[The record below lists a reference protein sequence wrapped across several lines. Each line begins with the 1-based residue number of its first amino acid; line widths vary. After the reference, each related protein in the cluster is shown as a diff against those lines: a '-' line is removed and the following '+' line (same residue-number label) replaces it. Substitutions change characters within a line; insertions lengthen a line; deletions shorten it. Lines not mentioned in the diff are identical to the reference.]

1 MFPDPNII
9 CTDGDVRL
17 RGGAT
22 PSMGRVE
29 ICLDNNW
36 GGLCDNG
43 WDANDAFV
51 VCRQLGFRTEGK
63 WTGSKQGD
71 IYRKTLEES

>member
-1 MFPDPNII
+1 MSIAILFPDPNIT

-17 RGGAT
+17 GGGAT
-22 PSMGRVE
+22 PNMGRVE
-29 ICLDNNW
+29 ICLDNHW

-43 WDANDAFV
+43 WDANDATV

-63 WTGSKQGD
+63 WT
-71 IYRKTLEES
+71 